1 MEKKQKEKCKMNS
14 LENQILK
21 LSKITVAN
29 NDYKEVEKE
38 LQIIGR
44 MLVTD
49 YVIKIGNITIEPLW
63 VEAYY
68 SNVAKEFADPF
79 IHGEEEQSEFGILY
93 FHHKTDDS
101 RSGVDI
107 CLSLCD
113 GSKSKYYLSY
123 LLKYTLVNGEFT
135 TQSQLSAEIR
145 KAYNLLPNKN
155 GILEISHNK
164 SETDIV
170 GYTTRIGLNFKDS
183 DVQKETKKRYALLNL
198 AIAKNF
204 DKTYSIEKRL
214 PHIESLTYSF
224 LSTYDFDKEKW
235 CKEHLGYCLKN
246 IK

>member
-1 MEKKQKEKCKMNS
+1 MDR

-21 LSKITVAN
+21 LSKIAVVN

-38 LQIIGR
+38 LQLIGR

-79 IHGEEEQSEFGILY
+79 IHGKEEQSEFGILY
-93 FHHKTDDS
+93 FHHKTDVS

-113 GSKSKYYLSY
+113 ETKNKYYLSY

-135 TQSQLSAEIR
+135 TQSQLSAKIR
-145 KAYNLLPNKN
+145 IAYDSLPNKN
-155 GILEISHNK
+155 DILEMSCNK
-164 SETDIV
+164 SETDIL
-170 GYTTRIGLNFKDS
+170 GYTTRIGLNVKES
-183 DVQKETKKRYALLNL
+183 DVEEEIKKRYASLNL

-204 DKTYSIEKRL
+204 DKTYSIEKKL
-214 PHIESLTYSF
+214 PHIESLAYSF

>member
-1 MEKKQKEKCKMNS
+1 MDILK
-14 LENQILK
+14 NQIQN
-21 LSKITVAN
+21 LSEITVEN
-29 NDYKEVEKE
+29 NDYKKVEEE
-38 LQIIGR
+38 LQLLGKILI
-44 MLVTD
+44 TD
-49 YVIKIGNITIEPLW
+49 CVIKIGDLMVEPLW

-68 SNVAKEFADPF
+68 SNTAKGFADPF
-79 IHGEEEQSEFGILY
+79 IHGKEEQSKFGILY

-113 GSKSKYYLSY
+113 ETKNKYYLSY

-135 TQSQLSAEIR
+135 TQSQLSAKIR
-145 KAYNLLPNKN
+145 NAYDSLQNKSD
-155 GILEISHNK
+155 ILKPFDNK
-164 SETDIV
+164 SEIDIV
-170 GYTTRIGLNFKDS
+170 GYTTRIRLNVKDS
-183 DVQKETKKRYALLNL
+183 DAQAEMKKRYASLNL

-204 DKTYSIEKRL
+204 DKTYSIGKKL
-214 PHIESLTYSF
+214 PHIESLAYSF